1 MKLIE
6 IISGA
11 IGKVWNFAT
20 TILKSGLVFS
30 MAIFVIS
37 IFMPDNVLRAIEI
50 AKNLIFKIL

>member
-6 IISGA
+6 IITGA
-11 IGKVWNFAT
+11 IGKVCSFAA